1 MQSRNPIF
9 ARAEGFNG
17 RTTGPAYGNTYPG
30 GAPQDTGY
38 TDPSQWGTGTPG
50 APGTQIDQGRMTID
64 TVVQK
69 TGITLAVVVLAAAVT
84 WFLTGDMDSM
94 TQAQLNGL
102 YGLSLFGALGGF
114 ALAMANTF
122 KKVISPALVLVY
134 AAVQGVFVG
143 AFSKALEVMFT
154 QPGQEPGGLVIGAV
168 VGTMAAVAGTLAAYK
183 FFNIQVGTK
192 FRKWVI
198 AAGMGFLAVTF
209 LDMILGF
216 FGSCHRLQRIRPAR
230 PDHERRRARPRR
242 AVPDPRLRHGRAR
255 DRRRCPG
262 AGVVACRLRAH
273 GHHRVHLHR
282 DHQDPRDPAGRLTP
296 GPALRGRLGRLVG
309 RGVSAFRGL

>member
-30 GAPQDTGY
+30 GAPQNTGY

-50 APGTQIDQGRMTID
+50 APGTQVDQGRMTID

-69 TGITLAVVVLAAAVT
+69 TGITLAVVILAAAAT

-102 YGLSLFGALGGF
+102 YGLSMFGAIGGF
-114 ALAMANTF
+114 ALAMVNSF
-122 KKVISPALVLVY
+122 KKVVSPGLVLVY
-134 AAVQGVFVG
+134 AVLQGVFVG

-198 AAGMGFLAVTF
+198 AAGMGFLAVTL
-209 LDMILGF
+209 LDMVLGF
-216 FGSCHRLQRIRPAR
+216 FGSAIGFNGFGTLGLIMSVVGLGLGVLFLIL
-230 PDHERRRARPRR
+230 DFDMVERGIA
-242 AVPDPRLRHGRAR
+242 
-255 DRRRCPG
+255 
-262 AGVVACRLRAH
+262 AGVPERESWRAAF
-273 GHHRVHLHR
+273 G
-282 DHQDPRDPAGRLTP
+282 LT
-296 GPALRGRLGRLVG
+296 ATIVFIYIEIIRILAILRGE
-309 RGVSAFRGL
+309 